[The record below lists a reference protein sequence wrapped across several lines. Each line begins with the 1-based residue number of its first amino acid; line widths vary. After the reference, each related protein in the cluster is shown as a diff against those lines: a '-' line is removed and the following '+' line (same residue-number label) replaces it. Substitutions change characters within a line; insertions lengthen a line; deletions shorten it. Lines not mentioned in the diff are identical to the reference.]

1 MTDNLNQQPS
11 STTMKLKYLI
21 TIALVLII
29 TGLKA
34 QNIVGEVEYR
44 YKIFYDKIY
53 SSLPHLTQ
61 QERDRILLTWG
72 NPDGYS
78 TRMKLQ
84 FWPEKSLY
92 TFGEPYEVRS
102 YSWQVEDYFIEN
114 NLKDQTSLKYMDQ
127 MGKTYIVRD
136 SLNAPKWRVMNEIR
150 DILGHMCM
158 KAVTEDPIKGQKIT
172 AWFASDIP
180 VPIGPE
186 ELFGLPGLILAYDIN
201 DGMLIVE
208 AEKIAFG
215 EPKEPIT
222 LPKKMK
228 GREVTGSEYQD
239 LVKKF
244 IQTSIESKQAWM
256 WEIRY

>member
-1 MTDNLNQQPS
+1 
-11 STTMKLKYLI
+11 MKLKCLKILI
-21 TIALVLII
+21 LLLIS

-44 YKIFYDKIY
+44 YRIFYDKIY
-53 SSLPHLTQ
+53 SNLPHITE
-61 QERDRILLTWG
+61 QEKDRILLTWS
-72 NPDGYS
+72 NPEGYS

-92 TFGEPYEVRS
+92 TFGEPY
-102 YSWQVEDYFIEN
+102 QV
-114 NLKDQTSLKYMDQ
+114 Q

-136 SLNAPKWRVMNEIR
+136 SLNTPKWRVMNEIR

-158 KAVTEDPIKGQKIT
+158 KAVSEDSIKGQKIT

-180 VPIGPE
+180 VPTGPE
-186 ELFGLPGLILAYDIN
+186 EQFGLPGLILAYDIN

-208 AEKIAFG
+208 AEKITFG
-215 EPKEPIT
+215 EPEEIIS
-222 LPKKMK
+222 LPKRMR
-228 GREVTGSEYQD
+228 GREVSGTEYLD
-239 LVKKF
+239 IAREF
-244 IQTSIESKQAWM
+244 IQTSIESRRAWM

>member
-1 MTDNLNQQPS
+1 
-11 STTMKLKYLI
+11 MKSILK
-21 TIALVLII
+21 TIALILIT
-29 TGLKA
+29 TGLRA

-44 YKIFYDKIY
+44 YRIFYDKIY

-72 NPDGYS
+72 NPEGYS

-92 TFGEPYEVRS
+92 TFGAPYEVRS

-114 NLKDQTSLKYMDQ
+114 NLEEQTYLKYMDQ
-127 MGKTYIVRD
+127 MGKTYLVRD
-136 SLNAPKWRVMNEIR
+136 RLNAPKWRVMNEIR

-158 KAVTEDPIKGQKIT
+158 KAVAEDSIKGQKIT

-180 VPIGPE
+180 VPVGPE
-186 ELFGLPGLILAYDIN
+186 EQFGLPGLILAYDIN

-208 AEKIAFG
+208 AEKITFG
-215 EPKEPIT
+215 EPGEIIT
-222 LPKKMK
+222 LPKKLK
-228 GREVTGSEYQD
+228 GREVSGTEYQV
-239 LVKKF
+239 LVQYF
-244 IQTSIESKQAWM
+244 IQTSVESKRAWM
-256 WEIRY
+256 WGLRY

>member
-1 MTDNLNQQPS
+1 
-11 STTMKLKYLI
+11 MKSKFLK
-21 TIALVLII
+21 TIVLILI
-29 TGLKA
+29 STGLRA

-61 QERDRILLTWG
+61 QERDRILLSWG
-72 NPDGYS
+72 NPEGYS

-92 TFGEPYEVRS
+92 TFGAPYEVRS
-102 YSWQVEDYFIEN
+102 YSWQVEDYIIEN
-114 NLKDQTSLKYMDQ
+114 NLEEQTYLKFMDQ

-158 KAVTEDPIKGQKIT
+158 KAVAEDSIKGQKIT

-180 VPIGPE
+180 VPVGPE
-186 ELFGLPGLILAYDIN
+186 EQFGLPGLILAYDIN

-208 AEKIAFG
+208 AEKITFG
-215 EPKEPIT
+215 EPGEIIT
-222 LPKKMK
+222 LPKKLK
-228 GREVTGSEYQD
+228 GREVSGTEYQD
-239 LVKKF
+239 LVQDF
-244 IQTSIESKQAWM
+244 IQTSIESKRAWM

>member
-1 MTDNLNQQPS
+1 MR
-11 STTMKLKYLI
+11 LKHLL
-21 TIALVLII
+21 TIALILIA

-53 SSLPHLTQ
+53 SSLPHLTE
-61 QERDRILLTWG
+61 QERDRILLSLG

-84 FWPEKSLY
+84 FWPEKSRY

-114 NLKDQTSLKYMDQ
+114 NLKDQTYLKYMDQ
-127 MGKTYIVRD
+127 MGKTFIVRD

-158 KAVTEDPIKGQKIT
+158 KAVSEDPIKGQKIT

-180 VPIGPE
+180 VPVGPE

-208 AEKIAFG
+208 AEKISFG
-215 EPKEPIT
+215 EPTGEIT

-228 GREVTGSEYQD
+228 GKEVSGTEYQD

>member
-1 MTDNLNQQPS
+1 
-11 STTMKLKYLI
+11 MKLKFLK
-21 TIALVLII
+21 TIALILIT
-29 TGLKA
+29 TGLRA

-44 YKIFYDKIY
+44 YRIFFDKIY

-61 QERDRILLTWG
+61 QEKDRILLTWS
-72 NPDGYS
+72 NPEGYS

-92 TFGEPYEVRS
+92 TFGEPYEVHS
-102 YSWQVEDYFIEN
+102 YSWQVDDYFIEN
-114 NLKDQTSLKYMDQ
+114 NLKDQTYLKYMDQ

-158 KAVTEDPIKGQKIT
+158 KAVSEDSIKGQKVT

-186 ELFGLPGLILAYDIN
+186 DQFGLPGLILAYDIN

-208 AEKIAFG
+208 AEKITFG
-215 EPKEPIT
+215 EPEEIIT
-222 LPKKMK
+222 QPKKMK
-228 GREVTGSEYQD
+228 GKEVSGAKYQD
-239 LVKKF
+239 MVREF

-256 WEIRY
+256 WGLRY

>member
-1 MTDNLNQQPS
+1 
-11 STTMKLKYLI
+11 MKSILK
-21 TIALVLII
+21 TIALILIT

-34 QNIVGEVEYR
+34 QNIMGEVEYR

-53 SSLPHLTQ
+53 SSLPHLTE

-72 NPDGYS
+72 NPEGYS

-92 TFGEPYEVRS
+92 TFGAPYEVRS

-114 NLKDQTSLKYMDQ
+114 NLEEQTYLKYMDQ
-127 MGKTYIVRD
+127 MGKTYLVRD
-136 SLNAPKWRVMNEIR
+136 RLNAPKWRVMNEIR

-158 KAVTEDPIKGQKIT
+158 KAVAEDSIKGQKIT

-180 VPIGPE
+180 VPVGPE
-186 ELFGLPGLILAYDIN
+186 EQFGLPGLILAYDIN

-208 AEKIAFG
+208 AEKITFG
-215 EPKEPIT
+215 EPGEIIT
-222 LPKKMK
+222 LPKKLK
-228 GREVTGSEYQD
+228 GREVSGTEYQV
-239 LVKKF
+239 LVQDF
-244 IQTSIESKQAWM
+244 IQTSVESKRAWM
-256 WEIRY
+256 WGLRY

>member
-1 MTDNLNQQPS
+1 
-11 STTMKLKYLI
+11 MKLKHLV
-21 TIALVLII
+21 TLVLILI
-29 TGLKA
+29 ASEIKA

-53 SSLPHLTQ
+53 SSMPHLTQ

-84 FWPEKSLY
+84 FWPDKSLY
-92 TFGEPYEVRS
+92 TYGEPYEVRS
-102 YSWQVEDYFIEN
+102 YSWQVEDYFVVN
-114 NLKDQTSLKYMDQ
+114 NLAEQSYLKYMDQ
-127 MGKTYIVRD
+127 MGKTYVVRD
-136 SLNAPKWRVMNEIR
+136 NLTAPKWRVMNEIR

-158 KAVTEDPIKGQKIT
+158 KAVSEDPIKGQKIT

-180 VPIGPE
+180 VPVGPE

-215 EPKEPIT
+215 EPSEIIT

-228 GREVTGSEYQD
+228 GKEVSGTEYLE
-239 LVKKF
+239 LVKNF
-244 IQTSIESKQAWM
+244 IQNSVESKQAWM
-256 WEIRY
+256 WDLRY

>member
-1 MTDNLNQQPS
+1 MNIKQL
-11 STTMKLKYLI
+11 TTIL
-21 TIALVLII
+21 LVLIV

-44 YKIFYDKIY
+44 YRIFYDKIY
-53 SSLPHLTQ
+53 SSMPHITQ
-61 QERDRILLTWG
+61 QEKDRILLTWN
-72 NPDGYS
+72 NPEGYS

-84 FWPEKSLY
+84 FWPDKSRY

-102 YSWQVEDYFIEN
+102 YSWQVEDYIIEN
-114 NLKDQTSLKYMDQ
+114 NLQDQTYLKYMDQ

-158 KAVTEDPIKGQKIT
+158 KAVTEDSLRNQKIT

-180 VPIGPE
+180 VPTGPE
-186 ELFGLPGLILAYDIN
+186 QQFGLPGLILAYDVN

-208 AEKIAFG
+208 AEKITFG
-215 EPKEPIT
+215 EPQEPIT
-222 LPKKMK
+222 LPKKLK
-228 GREVTGSEYQD
+228 GRDVSGTEYQD
-239 LVKKF
+239 LVREF
-244 IQTSIESKQAWM
+244 IKTSIESEQAWM
-256 WEIRY
+256 WDIRY

>member
-1 MTDNLNQQPS
+1 
-11 STTMKLKYLI
+11 MKSKFLK
-21 TIALVLII
+21 TIVLILI
-29 TGLKA
+29 STGLRA

-61 QERDRILLTWG
+61 QERDRILLSWG
-72 NPDGYS
+72 NPEGYS

-92 TFGEPYEVRS
+92 TFGAPYEVRS
-102 YSWQVEDYFIEN
+102 YSWQVEDYIIEN
-114 NLKDQTSLKYMDQ
+114 NLEEQTYLKYMDQ

-158 KAVTEDPIKGQKIT
+158 KAVAEDSIKGQKIT

-180 VPIGPE
+180 VPVGPE
-186 ELFGLPGLILAYDIN
+186 EQFGLPGLILAYDIN

-208 AEKIAFG
+208 AEKITFG
-215 EPKEPIT
+215 EPGEIIT
-222 LPKKMK
+222 LPKKLK
-228 GREVTGSEYQD
+228 GREVSGTEYQN
-239 LVKKF
+239 LVQDF
-244 IQTSIESKQAWM
+244 IQTSIESKRAWM
-256 WEIRY
+256 WGLRY

>member
-1 MTDNLNQQPS
+1 
-11 STTMKLKYLI
+11 MKLILK
-21 TIALVLII
+21 TIALILIT
-29 TGLKA
+29 TGLQA

-72 NPDGYS
+72 NEEGYS

-84 FWPEKSLY
+84 FWPEKSIY
-92 TFGEPYEVRS
+92 TYGAPYVVQS
-102 YSWQVEDYFIEN
+102 YSWQVEDYIIEN
-114 NLKDQTSLKYMDQ
+114 NLQDQTYLKFMDQ

-158 KAVTEDPIKGQKIT
+158 KAVSEDSIKGQKIT

-180 VPIGPE
+180 VPVGPE
-186 ELFGLPGLILAYDIN
+186 ELYGLPGLILAYDIN

-208 AEKIAFG
+208 AEKIEFG
-215 EPKEPIT
+215 EPEEIIT
-222 LPKKMK
+222 FPKKLK
-228 GREVTGSEYQD
+228 GKEVTGSEYQELIKD
-239 LVKKF
+239 F
-244 IQTSIESKQAWM
+244 IQTSVESKRAWM
-256 WEIRY
+256 WGLRY

>member
-1 MTDNLNQQPS
+1 
-11 STTMKLKYLI
+11 MKLKLLNILALILI
-21 TIALVLII
+21 T
-29 TGLKA
+29 TGLRA

-44 YKIFYDKIY
+44 YRIFYDKIY
-53 SSLPHLTQ
+53 SSMPHLTQ
-61 QERDRILLTWG
+61 QEKDRILLTWN
-72 NPDGYS
+72 NPEGYS

-92 TFGEPYEVRS
+92 TFGAPYEVQS
-102 YSWQVEDYFIEN
+102 YSYQVEDYFIEN
-114 NLKDQTSLKYMDQ
+114 NLNDQTYLKYMDQ
-127 MGKTYIVRD
+127 MGKTFIVTD

-158 KAVTEDPIKGQKIT
+158 KAVTEDKIRGQKIT

-180 VPIGPE
+180 VPTGPE
-186 ELFGLPGLILAYDIN
+186 EQFGLPGLILAYDVN

-208 AEKIAFG
+208 AEKITFG
-215 EPKEPIT
+215 EPEEIIS

-228 GREVTGSEYQD
+228 GREVSGAKYQE
-239 LVKKF
+239 LIQEF
-244 IQTSIESKQAWM
+244 IQTSTDSKRAWM

>member
-1 MTDNLNQQPS
+1 
-11 STTMKLKYLI
+11 MKLKHLV
-21 TIALVLII
+21 TLVLILI
-29 TGLKA
+29 ASGIKA

-53 SSLPHLTQ
+53 SSMPHLTQ

-84 FWPEKSLY
+84 FWPDKSLY
-92 TFGEPYEVRS
+92 TYGEPYEVRS
-102 YSWQVEDYFIEN
+102 YSWQVEDYFVFN
-114 NLKDQTSLKYMDQ
+114 NLAEQSYLKYMDQ
-127 MGKTYIVRD
+127 MGKTYVVRD
-136 SLNAPKWRVMNEIR
+136 NLTAPKWRVMNEIR

-158 KAVTEDPIKGQKIT
+158 KAVSEDPIKGQKIT

-180 VPIGPE
+180 VPVGPE

-215 EPKEPIT
+215 EPSEIIT

-228 GREVTGSEYQD
+228 GKEVSGTEYLE
-239 LVKKF
+239 LVKNF
-244 IQTSIESKQAWM
+244 IQNSVESKQAWM
-256 WEIRY
+256 WDLRY

>member
-1 MTDNLNQQPS
+1 M
-11 STTMKLKYLI
+11 TMKSILK
-21 TIALVLII
+21 TIALILIT
-29 TGLKA
+29 TGLRA

-44 YKIFYDKIY
+44 YRIFYDKIY
-53 SSLPHLTQ
+53 ASLPHLTQ
-61 QERDRILLTWG
+61 QEKDRILLSWG
-72 NPDGYS
+72 SPEGYS

-92 TFGEPYEVRS
+92 TFGAPYEVQS

-114 NLKDQTSLKYMDQ
+114 NLKDQTYLKYMDQ
-127 MGKTYIVRD
+127 MGKTYIVSD

-158 KAVTEDPIKGQKIT
+158 KAVTEDTLRGQKIT

-180 VPIGPE
+180 VSTGPE
-186 ELFGLPGLILAYDIN
+186 EQFGLPGLILAYDVN

-208 AEKIAFG
+208 AEKITFG
-215 EPKEPIT
+215 EPEETIT
-222 LPKKMK
+222 FPKKMK
-228 GREVTGSEYQD
+228 GKEVSGAKYKEIIQE
-239 LVKKF
+239 F
-244 IQTSIESKQAWM
+244 IQTSIDSKRAWM

>member
-1 MTDNLNQQPS
+1 
-11 STTMKLKYLI
+11 MKLKSLI
-21 TIALVLII
+21 TIALILVSI
-29 TGLKA
+29 GLKA

-53 SSLPHLTQ
+53 SSMPHISP
-61 QERDRILLTWG
+61 QERDRILLTWN
-72 NPDGYS
+72 NPEGYS

-92 TFGEPYEVRS
+92 TYGEPYEVRS
-102 YSWQVEDYFIEN
+102 YSWQVEEYFIEN
-114 NLKDQTSLKYMDQ
+114 NLQDQTFLKYMDQ
-127 MGKTYIVRD
+127 MGKTYVVRGN
-136 SLNAPKWRVMNEIR
+136 LNPPKWRVMNEIR

-158 KAVTEDPIKGQKIT
+158 KAVSEDPIKGQKIT

-186 ELFGLPGLILAYDIN
+186 EQFGLPGLILAYDIN

-208 AEKIAFG
+208 AEKITFG
-215 EPKEPIT
+215 EPEKIIT

-228 GREVTGSEYQD
+228 GRALSGTEYQD

-244 IQTSIESKQAWM
+244 IQNSIESKQAWM

>member
-1 MTDNLNQQPS
+1 
-11 STTMKLKYLI
+11 MKFKHII
-21 TIALVLII
+21 TLVLILI
-29 TGLKA
+29 ASGIKA

-53 SSLPHLTQ
+53 SSMPHLTQ

-84 FWPEKSLY
+84 FWPDKSLY
-92 TFGEPYEVRS
+92 TYGEPYEVRS
-102 YSWQVEDYFIEN
+102 YSWQVEDYFVVN
-114 NLKDQTSLKYMDQ
+114 NLAEQSCLKYMDQ
-127 MGKTYIVRD
+127 MGKTYVVRD
-136 SLNAPKWRVMNEIR
+136 NLTAPKWRVMNEIR

-158 KAVTEDPIKGQKIT
+158 KAVSEDPIKGQKIT

-180 VPIGPE
+180 VPVGPE

-208 AEKIAFG
+208 AEKITFG
-215 EPKEPIT
+215 EPSEIIT

-228 GREVTGSEYQD
+228 GKEVSGTEYLE
-239 LVKKF
+239 LVKNF
-244 IQTSIESKQAWM
+244 IQNSVESKQAWM
-256 WEIRY
+256 WDLRY

>member
-1 MTDNLNQQPS
+1 
-11 STTMKLKYLI
+11 
-21 TIALVLII
+21 
-29 TGLKA
+29 
-34 QNIVGEVEYR
+34 
-44 YKIFYDKIY
+44 
-53 SSLPHLTQ
+53 
-61 QERDRILLTWG
+61 
-72 NPDGYS
+72 
-78 TRMKLQ
+78 MKLQ
-84 FWPEKSLY
+84 FWPEKSRY

-114 NLKDQTSLKYMDQ
+114 NLKDQTYLKYMDQ
-127 MGKTYIVRD
+127 MGKTFIVRD

-158 KAVTEDPIKGQKIT
+158 KAVSEDPIKGQKIT

-180 VPIGPE
+180 VPVGPE

-208 AEKIAFG
+208 AEKISFG
-215 EPKEPIT
+215 EPTGEIT

-228 GREVTGSEYQD
+228 GKEVSGTEYQD

>member
-1 MTDNLNQQPS
+1 
-11 STTMKLKYLI
+11 
-21 TIALVLII
+21 
-29 TGLKA
+29 
-34 QNIVGEVEYR
+34 
-44 YKIFYDKIY
+44 
-53 SSLPHLTQ
+53 
-61 QERDRILLTWG
+61 
-72 NPDGYS
+72 
-78 TRMKLQ
+78 MKLQ
-84 FWPEKSLY
+84 FSPEKSLY
-92 TFGEPYEVRS
+92 TYGEPYEVRS
-102 YSWQVEDYFIEN
+102 YSWQIEDYFIEN
-114 NLKDQTSLKYMDQ
+114 NLVDQTYLKFMDQ
-127 MGKTYIVRD
+127 MGKTYLVRD

-158 KAVTEDPIKGQKIT
+158 KAVSEDPIKGQKIT
-172 AWFASDIP
+172 AWFAADIP
-180 VPIGPE
+180 VPTGPE

-244 IQTSIESKQAWM
+244 IQNSIDSKQAWM

>member
-1 MTDNLNQQPS
+1 
-11 STTMKLKYLI
+11 MKLKHLV
-21 TIALVLII
+21 TLVLILI
-29 TGLKA
+29 ASGIKA

-53 SSLPHLTQ
+53 SSMPHLTQ

-72 NPDGYS
+72 NPDGYT

-84 FWPEKSLY
+84 FWPDKSLY
-92 TFGEPYEVRS
+92 TYGEPYEVRS
-102 YSWQVEDYFIEN
+102 YSWQVEDYFVVN
-114 NLKDQTSLKYMDQ
+114 NLAEQSYLKYMDQ
-127 MGKTYIVRD
+127 MGKTYVVRD
-136 SLNAPKWRVMNEIR
+136 NLTAPKWRVMNEIR

-158 KAVTEDPIKGQKIT
+158 KAVSEDPIKGQKIT

-180 VPIGPE
+180 VPVGPE

-215 EPKEPIT
+215 EPSEIIT

-228 GREVTGSEYQD
+228 GKEVSGTEYLE
-239 LVKKF
+239 LVKNF
-244 IQTSIESKQAWM
+244 IQNSVESKQAWM
-256 WEIRY
+256 WDLRY

>member
-1 MTDNLNQQPS
+1 
-11 STTMKLKYLI
+11 MKLKHLV
-21 TIALVLII
+21 TLVLILI
-29 TGLKA
+29 ASGIKA

-53 SSLPHLTQ
+53 SSMPHLTQ

-84 FWPEKSLY
+84 FWPDKSLY
-92 TFGEPYEVRS
+92 TYGEPYEVRS
-102 YSWQVEDYFIEN
+102 YSWQVEDYFVVN
-114 NLKDQTSLKYMDQ
+114 NLAEQSYLKYMDQ
-127 MGKTYIVRD
+127 MGKTYVVRD
-136 SLNAPKWRVMNEIR
+136 NLTAPKWRVMNEIR

-158 KAVTEDPIKGQKIT
+158 KAVSEDPIKGQKIT

-180 VPIGPE
+180 VPVGPE

-208 AEKIAFG
+208 AEKITFG
-215 EPKEPIT
+215 EPSEIIT

-228 GREVTGSEYQD
+228 GKEVSGTEYLE
-239 LVKKF
+239 LVKNF
-244 IQTSIESKQAWM
+244 IQNSVESKQAWM
-256 WEIRY
+256 WDLRY

>member
-1 MTDNLNQQPS
+1 
-11 STTMKLKYLI
+11 MKLKHLLTFALI
-21 TIALVLII
+21 LFA
-29 TGLKA
+29 TGLQA

-44 YKIFYDKIY
+44 YRIFYDKIY
-53 SSLPHLTQ
+53 SSLPYLSQ
-61 QERDRILLTWG
+61 QERDRISLTWN
-72 NPDGYS
+72 NPEGYS

-84 FWPEKSLY
+84 FRPEKSVY
-92 TFGEPYEVRS
+92 TFGEPYEVQS

-114 NLKDQTSLKYMDQ
+114 NLQEQTYLKYMDQ
-127 MGKTYIVRD
+127 MSKTYIVRD

-158 KAVTEDPIKGQKIT
+158 KAVSEDPIKGQKIT

-180 VPIGPE
+180 VPVGPE

-208 AEKIAFG
+208 AEKITFG
-215 EPKEPIT
+215 EPKEPIA

-228 GREVTGSEYQD
+228 GRALSGAEYQEI
-239 LVKKF
+239 VKNF
-244 IQTSIESKQAWM
+244 IKTSIESKQSWM
-256 WEIRY
+256 WEVRY

>member
-1 MTDNLNQQPS
+1 
-11 STTMKLKYLI
+11 MKLKFLKTILLLLI
-21 TIALVLII
+21 A
-29 TGLKA
+29 TGLRA

-61 QERDRILLTWG
+61 QERDRIQLTWN
-72 NPDGYS
+72 NPEGYS

-84 FWPEKSLY
+84 FWPEKSIY
-92 TFGEPYEVRS
+92 TYGEPYEVRS

-114 NLKDQTSLKYMDQ
+114 NLQDQTFLKYMDQ
-127 MGKTYIVRD
+127 MGKTYVVRGN
-136 SLNAPKWRVMNEIR
+136 LNPPKWRVMNEIR

-158 KAVTEDPIKGQKIT
+158 KAVSEDPVKGQKIT

-186 ELFGLPGLILAYDIN
+186 EQFGLPGLILAYDIN

-208 AEKIAFG
+208 AEKISFG
-215 EPKEPIT
+215 EPEKIIT

-228 GREVTGSEYQD
+228 GKEVSGNEYQD

-256 WEIRY
+256 WGLRY

>member
-1 MTDNLNQQPS
+1 
-11 STTMKLKYLI
+11 MKLKSLI
-21 TIALVLII
+21 TIALLLITI
-29 TGLKA
+29 GLKA

-44 YKIFYDKIY
+44 YRIFYDKIY

-61 QERDRILLTWG
+61 QERDRIQLTWN
-72 NPDGYS
+72 NPEGYS

-92 TFGEPYEVRS
+92 TYGEPYEVRS
-102 YSWQVEDYFIEN
+102 YSWQVAEYFIEN
-114 NLKDQTSLKYMDQ
+114 NLQDQTYLKYMDQ
-127 MGKTYIVRD
+127 MGKTYVVRGN
-136 SLNAPKWRVMNEIR
+136 LNPPKWRVMNEIR

-158 KAVTEDPIKGQKIT
+158 KAVSEDPIKGQKIT

-186 ELFGLPGLILAYDIN
+186 EQFGLPGLILAYDIN

-208 AEKIAFG
+208 AEKITFG
-215 EPKEPIT
+215 EPQKIIP
-222 LPKKMK
+222 LPKRMK
-228 GREVTGSEYQD
+228 GREVSGMEYQD
-239 LVKKF
+239 IVKKF
-244 IQTSIESKQAWM
+244 IQTSIDNKRAWM

>member
-1 MTDNLNQQPS
+1 
-11 STTMKLKYLI
+11 MKLKFLKTILLLLI
-21 TIALVLII
+21 A
-29 TGLKA
+29 TGLRA

-61 QERDRILLTWG
+61 QERDRIQLTWN
-72 NPDGYS
+72 NPEGYS

-84 FWPEKSLY
+84 FWPEKSIY
-92 TFGEPYEVRS
+92 TYGEPYEVRS

-114 NLKDQTSLKYMDQ
+114 NLQDQTFLKYMDQ
-127 MGKTYIVRD
+127 MGKTYVVRGN
-136 SLNAPKWRVMNEIR
+136 LNPPKWRVMNEIR

-158 KAVTEDPIKGQKIT
+158 KAVSEDPVKGQKIT

-186 ELFGLPGLILAYDIN
+186 EQFGLPGLILAYDIN

-208 AEKIAFG
+208 AEKITFG
-215 EPKEPIT
+215 EPTEIIA

-228 GREVTGSEYQD
+228 GREVSGSEYLD
-239 LVKKF
+239 LVSEF
-244 IQTSIESKQAWM
+244 IKTSTERKQAWM

>member
-1 MTDNLNQQPS
+1 
-11 STTMKLKYLI
+11 MKFILK
-21 TIALVLII
+21 TIALILIT

-72 NPDGYS
+72 NEEGYS

-92 TFGEPYEVRS
+92 TFGAPYEVRS
-102 YSWQVEDYFIEN
+102 YSWQVEDYIIEN
-114 NLKDQTSLKYMDQ
+114 NLQDQTYLKFMDQ
-127 MGKTYIVRD
+127 MGKTYVVRD
-136 SLNAPKWRVMNEIR
+136 SLNPPKWRVMNEIR

-158 KAVTEDPIKGQKIT
+158 KAVSEDSIKGQKIT

-180 VPIGPE
+180 VPVGPE
-186 ELFGLPGLILAYDIN
+186 ELYGLPGLILAYDIN

-208 AEKIAFG
+208 AEKIEFG
-215 EPKEPIT
+215 EPEEIIT
-222 LPKKMK
+222 FPKKLK
-228 GREVTGSEYQD
+228 GREVTGSEYQE
-239 LVKKF
+239 LVKDF
-244 IQTSIESKQAWM
+244 IQTSVESKRAWM
-256 WEIRY
+256 WGLRY